1 MTTQEFA
8 RYHGIPLEYALA
20 HEQGCEAARRN
31 EDYRYPITPS
41 PEQGWFFAGYQ
52 DTLNEMNEAHYES

>member
-41 PEQGWFFAGYQ
+41 PQESWFFAGYA
-52 DTLNEMNEAHYES
+52 DTRNEIERGSR